1 MAEKDINTLA
11 ELVAFVNLHGVVV
24 IDFHAT

>member
-1 MAEKDINTLA
+1 MAEKDIKSLA
-11 ELVAFVNLHGVVV
+11 ELEAFVKQYGIVV